1 VTLTEFTEAR
11 LRKSATHDLTRADY
25 SFRPIG
31 DGQRG
36 HIACWHAITADM
48 KPRPGD
54 YLILRNG
61 RDTTR
66 YQVETIDPCLNV
78 DPPTMWMA
86 GLLFSPRPGAL

>member
-1 VTLTEFTEAR
+1 MTITEFITAR
-11 LRKSATHDLTRADY
+11 LGKPATHDLTRTDY
-25 SFRPIG
+25 SFRPAD

-36 HIACWHAITADM
+36 HIACWHAITPDM

-61 RDTTR
+61 SGTTR
-66 YQVETIDPCLNV
+66 YQVETIDPCLNA

-86 GLLFSPRPGAL
+86 DLLFAPRPEAP